1 MLGKDC
7 KPTANELIV
16 FPKSVNLTIANPIP
30 TPIMIEIE
38 KPTINLHIV
47 ITMPTIKEESATKPT
62 RDSATIAGDGNDTFG
77 HICNI
82 KISCQIPRKAAKNSI
97 MLAVSLM
104 SIFVLTFL
112 ECNSRKLFTFVNQIF
127 SFILL

>member
-1 MLGKDC
+1 MLGNDC
-7 KPTANELIV
+7 KPTAKELIV
-16 FPKSVNLTIANPIP
+16 FPKLSNLTMANPIP

-38 KPTINLHIV
+38 KPMISLHIV
-47 ITMPTIKEESATKPT
+47 MPMPTIKEESATKPK
-62 RDSATIAGDGNDTFG
+62 RDCATIAGDGRDTLG
-77 HICNI
+77 HIPNI

-104 SIFVLTFL
+104 SIFVLNLL
-112 ECNSRKLFTFVNQIF
+112 ECDSRKLSTFVNQTF